1 MNEQWTDEQVGERVS
16 EAYARAAFPREAI
29 AARIES
35 TLETRASEPVA
46 SLRWHRRHPVMPALL
61 AAAAAI
67 TLFVAGA
74 EYGRRTAPEP
84 VQAAE
89 GEAGTPLAIQ
99 ESGTRYVAD
108 IARFAVLSPGLPRAE
123 REEARQAAVAI
134 LYAAILAL
142 QEEEDEELLE
152 AAEGLMHSLRRSQQ
166 QTASP
171 GVVWF

>member
-1 MNEQWTDEQVGERVS
+1 
-16 EAYARAAFPREAI
+16 
-29 AARIES
+29 
-35 TLETRASEPVA
+35 
-46 SLRWHRRHPVMPALL
+46 
-61 AAAAAI
+61 
-67 TLFVAGA
+67 
-74 EYGRRTAPEP
+74 
-84 VQAAE
+84 
-89 GEAGTPLAIQ
+89 
-99 ESGTRYVAD
+99 VAD
-108 IARFAVLSPGLPRAE
+108 IARFAVLAPGLPRAE